1 MYLTILILPL
11 LGSFVSGFLGRKIGV
26 TGSHIITC
34 TCLILSSI
42 LATIGFNVIGNE
54 KFSSKIRKLTS
65 KERIGPHNID
75 IISLIIGSI
84 LGDSHLE
91 KRKNGIGTR
100 VIFEQSN
107 RNVEY
112 LM

>member
-1 MYLTILILPL
+1 LIFIY
-11 LGSFVSGFLGRKIGV
+11 SAI
-26 TGSHIITC
+26 
-34 TCLILSSI
+34 CLNIKD
-42 LATIGFNVIGNE
+42 NVNI
-54 KFSSKIRKLTS
+54 SSKKLTS

-75 IISLIIGSI
+75 IISIIIGST
-84 LGDSHLE
+84 LGDTHLE

>member
-1 MYLTILILPL
+1 
-11 LGSFVSGFLGRKIGV
+11 VV
-26 TGSHIITC
+26 
-34 TCLILSSI
+34 
-42 LATIGFNVIGNE
+42 GNE
-54 KFSSKIRKLTS
+54 KFSSKIKKLTS

-75 IISLIIGSI
+75 IISMIIGSS
-84 LGDSHLE
+84 LGETHLE

-107 RNVEY
+107 NNVEY

>member
-1 MYLTILILPL
+1 M
-11 LGSFVSGFLGRKIGV
+11 
-26 TGSHIITC
+26 
-34 TCLILSSI
+34 
-42 LATIGFNVIGNE
+42 
-54 KFSSKIRKLTS
+54 
-65 KERIGPHNID
+65 
-75 IISLIIGSI
+75 IIGST